1 MFNKIII
8 NNILGINNKI
18 ELDFVASP
26 KKKEKKDTVTEVESN
41 ININKAIGI
50 IGPNASGKSSIIHSL
65 LELRIFLAQYEII
78 ETAKQKN
85 DKKMLKYIENR
96 FLPERNFENLDKN
109 SEIEL
114 DMYIPNGEV
123 PGYYT
128 YSLIYNDD
136 KLNEKLIYRK
146 KYKAKKQIIIEDFN
160 TDTKRSDIGYKCFY
174 RDSILKD
181 YEAVGKQLVNK
192 FSETIKYYNTFYQ
205 YYIGDSIYQIGVN
218 DVDYINMQET
228 IDFIKKNEDIIVK
241 LLQIVDPKII
251 GVSFEN
257 DENGDEIVKF
267 RISKNVKLNIWD
279 ISTGTRRILQ
289 LVITIIKTIEN
300 NGVML
305 CDEIETA
312 LHKELVQLI
321 IQLYLKNSNYSQLI
335 FTTHD
340 PEILDK
346 SNMRNEQKY
355 YLNNSNEKVQIKKI
369 SEINPRSD
377 YSFSKNYYTD
387 DRYMPQPNE
396 KIINNFCNY
405 IMEKKINYKD
415 KFSKKEN

>member
-1 MFNKIII
+1 MFNRIII
-8 NNILGINNKI
+8 NNILGINNKV
-18 ELDFVASP
+18 ELNFIAGP
-26 KKKEKKDTVTEVESN
+26 KKKEKKETVIEIEPN
-41 ININKAIGI
+41 INVNKVIGI

-65 LELRIFLAQYEII
+65 LELRIFLAQYQIV
-78 ETAKQKN
+78 ETAKEKK
-85 DKKMLKYIENR
+85 DEKMLKYMSNR
-96 FLPERNFENLDKN
+96 FLPERNLENLNED
-109 SEIEL
+109 SEITLE
-114 DMYIPNGEV
+114 MYIPNGEI

-128 YSLIYNDD
+128 YSLIYNNDR
-136 KLNEKLIYRK
+136 LNEKLFYRK
-146 KYKAKKQIIIEDFN
+146 KYKSKKQQLIEDFN

-174 RDSILKD
+174 KDSIIKD
-181 YEAVGKQLVNK
+181 YETVGKQLVNK
-192 FSETIKYYNTFYQ
+192 FNETIKYYNTFYQ
-205 YYIGDSIYQIGVN
+205 YYLGDSIYQIGVN

-228 IDFIKKNEDIIVK
+228 IEFIKKNEDVIAK
-241 LLQIVDPKII
+241 LLKIVDPKIT

-257 DENGDEIVKF
+257 DEDGDEIIKF
-267 RISKNVKLNIWD
+267 RTNKNVKLNIWD

-289 LVITIIKTIEN
+289 LVITIIKTIKN

-346 SNMRNEQKY
+346 SEMRNEQKY

-369 SEINPRSD
+369 SEINSRSD

-387 DRYMPQPNE
+387 KRFMPQPNKE
-396 KIINNFCNY
+396 EINKFCNY
-405 IMEKKINYKD
+405 IMEKKINYEKCD
-415 KFSKKEN
+415 KKEN